1 MSNGN
6 YNMKPGSKE
15 KDTEGTFNQKQ
26 TDTISKLTPKPKKLS
41 RKQRKLNEA
50 KEQKFQNYLKESK
63 QDFPSFDQK
72 TDSVVT
78 TKGYN
83 TNVIKAQNR
92 SKARSA
98 TAPKLS
104 LKPGDSIRRKFLP
117 GNIDYNNEKL
127 FKNRKTGEYTT
138 KLKVKKGS
146 AKILN
151 QKKYKIK

>member
-1 MSNGN
+1 MANGN

-41 RKQRKLNEA
+41 RKERKAKEA
-50 KEQKFQNYLKESK
+50 KAQKFQNYVAESK
-63 QDFPSFDQK
+63 RDFPGFDQK

-78 TKGYN
+78 TKGHN
-83 TNVIKAQNR
+83 TTVIKALNR
-92 SKARSA
+92 NKAKLA
-98 TAPKLS
+98 TVPKLS
-104 LKPGDSIRRKFLP
+104 LKSGDSIVRTFLP
-117 GNIDYNNEKL
+117 GKVDFNNEKL

-146 AKILN
+146 AKIL
-151 QKKYKIK
+151 KKEKYKKK